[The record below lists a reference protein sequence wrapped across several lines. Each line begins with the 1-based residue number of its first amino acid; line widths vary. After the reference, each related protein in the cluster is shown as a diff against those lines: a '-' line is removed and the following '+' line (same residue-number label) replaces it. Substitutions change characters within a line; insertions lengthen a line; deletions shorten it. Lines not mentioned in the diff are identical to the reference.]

1 MEEKFK
7 RNLPGAFTIFLLLKV
22 DASKIYKISKNL
34 HIHPSKFVDFVITPP
49 KLLLIPFPSD
59 SIYIYIYS
67 YKFQKEFFLFDIE
80 FHNNNLLISRAMSS
94 DN

>member
-59 SIYIYIYS
+59 SIYIYIPINSKKNSFY
-67 YKFQKEFFLFDIE
+67 
-80 FHNNNLLISRAMSS
+80 LI
-94 DN
+94 